1 VPTSVL
7 ALENCAS
14 ATDPLYP
21 RLRMIRVT
29 TRRRLRTFGL
39 ILSLPILVMGCPK
52 KPPTPAIED
61 AGAPPP
67 ATTPTV
73 TELAPLTEEAGAED
87 AAPETGP
94 KKWTGPGLTANQ
106 LKLAACC
113 GAMRTQAKAVGAS
126 SPEGFQLNAAAV
138 YCDSVVKQ
146 VGPAGTAPE
155 FAQVR
160 AMLKSVKLP
169 AACQF

>member
-1 VPTSVL
+1 
-7 ALENCAS
+7 
-14 ATDPLYP
+14 
-21 RLRMIRVT
+21 MIRVT
-29 TRRRLRTFGL
+29 TRSRLSTFGFVV
-39 ILSLPILVMGCPK
+39 SLPILLLGCPK
-52 KPPTPAIED
+52 KPPPLAVED
-61 AGAPPP
+61 AGPSAP

-87 AAPETGP
+87 AAPEAAP

-106 LKLAACC
+106 MKLQACC
-113 GAMRTQAKAVGAS
+113 SAMRAQAKQVGVS

-169 AACQF
+169 SACQF